1 MYALWFIHKMSR
13 TEYLPIEQA
22 VIVPSTAKADKPISK
37 AEMRKRVDNV
47 RRFLSTKF
55 GGYTSTKGMG
65 GWYSDDKKKLIK
77 EKIVKVTGFSTK
89 KDYNKNKTILT
100 KQIRTWGKKWGQETM
115 GYEKEGDLFIYNTQ
129 QKKKAKLKAKI
140 KRRKKK

>member
-1 MYALWFIHKMSR
+1 MYALWLIHKMSR
-13 TEYLPIEQA
+13 VTLLPIEQA

-37 AEMRKRVDNV
+37 VEMKKRVDDV

-65 GWYSDDKKKLIK
+65 GWYSSDKKKLIK
-77 EKIVKVTGFSTK
+77 ERIVKVTGFSTK
-89 KDYNKNKTILT
+89 KDYNKNKTILAN
-100 KQIRTWGKKWGQETM
+100 QIRIWGNKWGQESM
-115 GYEKEGDLFIYNTQ
+115 GYEKEGDLFIYDTH
-129 QKKKAKLKAKI
+129 KKAKLKAKI